1 MQPRYLG
8 SCIPPLVTYGP
19 QARQYRY
26 AKTANLNST
35 KWTLINGNAIFRG
48 NGSSSC
54 ETLLVTSV
62 LPFRRRLMC
71 DSYEWY
77 SQWYRVC
84 NKLHTY
90 FEVRDCTNL
99 HYYFIPN
106 KSHVNEIQIFNVAWF
121 FRANIYSLAFALIKV
136 NCFFFAWNTMFP
148 NF

>member
-8 SCIPPLVTYGP
+8 SCIPPLVTYGS
-19 QARQYRY
+19 QARQYLY

-54 ETLLVTSV
+54 ETLRVTSV

-77 SQWYRVC
+77 SHRVC

-90 FEVRDCTNL
+90 FEVRGCINL
-99 HYYFIPN
+99 YHYFIPN
-106 KSHVNEIQIFNVAWF
+106 KSRVNEIQIFNVAWF
-121 FRANIYSLAFALIKV
+121 FLANIYFLAFALIKV
-136 NCFFFAWNTMFP
+136 NCFFAWNTMFP